1 MLHQQEER
9 VGAFRSTAV
18 ELKSHFVGPVLDS
31 NVPFRGLVLVKP
43 CKPELPQK
51 KRPQSVAPIF
61 SPAEMRHNFA
71 IGPLDEGA
79 HSERR
84 HLYYCTRCKW
94 AFRVDDRW
102 TAVTVTPLDAN
113 GSPIQSSEVAQR
125 LATFALGPCPVFS
138 RLTRG
143 PRLTQEVTPL
153 ETFRRR
159 FAALILSG
167 RRAWKVRVWRWRQ
180 SKFTSSDQN
189 RRSASK

>member
-1 MLHQQEER
+1 
-9 VGAFRSTAV
+9 V
-18 ELKSHFVGPVLDS
+18 ELKSHFAGPVLDS
-31 NVPFRGLVLVKP
+31 NVPFRGLELVKP

-51 KRPQSVAPIF
+51 QRPQSVAPIF

-71 IGPLDEGA
+71 IGPFDEGA

-138 RLTRG
+138 RLTRDRVSRWKLH
-143 PRLTQEVTPL
+143 PLRLFE
-153 ETFRRR
+153 
-159 FAALILSG
+159 
-167 RRAWKVRVWRWRQ
+167 
-180 SKFTSSDQN
+180 N
-189 RRSASK
+189 ASLH